1 MKNYG
6 TFDYIIVGGG
16 TAGCVLANRLSKDPE
31 VSVLLLEAGGKD
43 DWIWFHIPVGYL
55 YSIGNPRADWC
66 YKTEAEPG
74 LNGRSIPY
82 ARGRVL
88 GGSSSINAMIY
99 MRGQSRDYD
108 AWAALCGDQSWS
120 WNNVL
125 PLFKV
130 SEDYWGGADE
140 AHGAGGE
147 WRAEKQRLHWDI
159 LDRFAEAASQAGI
172 PTTTDFNRGNNE
184 GVGESEVNQH
194 RGLRWSASKAFLR
207 PALARPNLKVV
218 TGTLIDRLV
227 MAGKRVSG
235 VEFELGGE
243 KQFAA
248 CRIEAV
254 LAAGAIGS
262 PIILQRSGIGPGD
275 LLAEHGIPVVKDL
288 RGVGGNLQDH
298 LQVRTIFKV
307 SGIKTLNQLNHS
319 LWGKAKMVIEY
330 ALLRSGP
337 LTMAPCQVGMFAKSD
352 PSQATPNLE
361 YHMQALSLDRFG
373 TPLHRF
379 PAFTASV
386 CNLRPTS
393 RGYVAIRSRDAQE
406 PPRIAP
412 SYLSTD
418 ADRCVVAQAFK
429 LTRRIAA
436 MPALAPYRPEEYLP
450 GVKVQSDAELIHA
463 AGDIGMTVHHPVGT
477 CQMGRNDNTAAVVD
491 TRLRVLGI
499 QGLRVVDASIMPTI
513 TSANTNTP
521 TLMIAEKGA
530 RMIREDR
537 IKPGT

>member
-6 TFDYIIVGGG
+6 TFDYIVVGGG
-16 TAGCVLANRLSKDPE
+16 TAGCVLANRLSQDAE

-43 DWIWFHIPVGYL
+43 DWIWFHIPMGYL

-66 YKTEAEPG
+66 YKTEPEPG
-74 LNGRSIPY
+74 LNGRAIPY

-125 PLFKV
+125 PLFKGC
-130 SEDYWGGADE
+130 EDYWGGADE
-140 AHGAGGE
+140 AHGVGGE
-147 WRAEKQRLHWDI
+147 WRVEQQRVHWDI

-172 PTTTDFNRGNNE
+172 SQTTDFNRGDNE
-184 GVGESEVNQH
+184 GVGNSEVNQR
-194 RGLRWSASKAFLR
+194 RGLRWSTSKAFLR
-207 PALARPNLKVV
+207 PALARPNLQVL
-218 TGTLIDRLV
+218 TGTLIDRLGLE
-227 MAGKRVSG
+227 GKRVTG

-243 KQFAA
+243 RFFAA
-248 CRIEAV
+248 CRIETV
-254 LAAGAIGS
+254 LSAGAVGS
-262 PIILQRSGIGPGD
+262 PTILQRSGIGPGS
-275 LLAEHGIPVVKDL
+275 LLAAHGIPVVHDL
-288 RGVGGNLQDH
+288 PGVGGNLQDH

-307 SGIKTLNQLNHS
+307 SGIKTLNQINHS
-319 LWGKAKMVIEY
+319 WLGRAGMAIEY
-330 ALLRSGP
+330 ALFRSGP
-337 LTMAPCQVGMFAKSD
+337 LTMAPCQLGIFARSD
-352 PSQATPNLE
+352 PEQATPNLE
-361 YHMQALSLDRFG
+361 YHMQALSLDKFG
-373 TPLHRF
+373 SPLHRF

-393 RGYVAIRSRDAQE
+393 RGHVAIRSREAKE
-406 PPRIAP
+406 APRIAP

-418 ADRCVVAQAFK
+418 ADRKVAAQAFR
-429 LTRRIAA
+429 LTRHIAS
-436 MPALAPYRPEEYLP
+436 MPALAPYHPEEYLP
-450 GVKVQSDAELIHA
+450 GEKIQSDAELVRA

-477 CQMGRNDNTAAVVD
+477 CQMGRPDNALAVVD
-491 TRLRVLGI
+491 SRLRVLGLL
-499 QGLRVVDASIMPTI
+499 GLRVVDASIMPTI

-537 IKPGT
+537 LACRI